1 MFKNDVRLMRYQDA
15 GQFYWGTFQNW
26 MKRKSIIDKPSRCF
40 ILKNY
45 EAIDINT
52 SKDWNKAKKLY
63 KRKK

>member
-1 MFKNDVRLMRYQDA
+1 MLANFIGDISK
-15 GQFYWGTFQNW
+15 NW